1 MTAEAHCLPRSV
13 RSGTLST
20 PMWEHLHPFAPGTSL
35 TAETAFSLS
44 LSLSLSQSLSVSF
57 SLSLSLSLSV
67 SLSLTFAQDCTTGLL
82 PLVVA
87 LQCAVPNE
95 ALLLT
100 LLQPTFDSV
109 ALSPNAKVS
118 AEEEEAKPKDDGD
131 KETEEPKETE
141 ETEEKGPGGP
151 SPPTPPHP
159 IPFTRLLTHAA
170 HHSLP
175 AFTTA
180 LLTAGAD
187 PALKAHIPLCVCVR
201 ECLVLVLPL
210 RVEA

>member
-1 MTAEAHCLPRSV
+1 MSAAQCEKRY
-13 RSGTLST
+13 
-20 PMWEHLHPFAPGTSL
+20 PFHANVGALASLCSGTSL
-35 TAETAFSLS
+35 TAEATF
-44 LSLSLSQSLSVSF
+44 F
-57 SLSLSLSLSV
+57 I
-67 SLSLTFAQDCTTGLL
+67 SLSLTFAQDSTTGLL

-87 LQCAVPNE
+87 LRCAVPNE

-100 LLQPTFDSV
+100 LLQPTFNSG
-109 ALSPNAKVS
+109 ALSPNTKVRT
-118 AEEEEAKPKDDGD
+118 EEEEAKPKDDGD
-131 KETEEPKETE
+131 KETDEPKETE
-141 ETEEKGPGGP
+141 ETQEKGTGGP
-151 SPPTPPHP
+151 SPPTPPQP

-187 PALKAHIPLCVCVR
+187 PALKAHIPLFVCVR